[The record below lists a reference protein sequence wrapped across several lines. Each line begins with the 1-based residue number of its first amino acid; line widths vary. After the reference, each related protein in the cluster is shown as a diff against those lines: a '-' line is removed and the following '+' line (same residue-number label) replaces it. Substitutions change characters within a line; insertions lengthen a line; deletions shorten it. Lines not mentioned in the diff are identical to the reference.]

1 MSWTVHLARYGEIIN
16 AYQILACKPEGK
28 RAPGCR
34 WESNIEIGLK
44 RIGNESLY
52 WICLTEVETRD
63 GLFVNTVMNLLVL

>member
-1 MSWTVHLARYGEIIN
+1 MTN

-28 RAPGCR
+28 RALGKPGCR

-44 RIGNESLY
+44 RIGNEGLY
-52 WICLTEVETRD
+52 WICLAEVETSD